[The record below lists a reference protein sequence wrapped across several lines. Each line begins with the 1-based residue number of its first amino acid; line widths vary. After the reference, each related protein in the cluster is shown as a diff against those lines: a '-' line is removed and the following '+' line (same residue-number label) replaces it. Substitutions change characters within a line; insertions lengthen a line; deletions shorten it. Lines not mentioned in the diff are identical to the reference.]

1 MEKLLIEEFILRH
14 WSDWMDV
21 ITKVGKFKVRC
32 LCQSSVLKI
41 NPYSH
46 EDVLEDYNIQN
57 SRTNFLQPGGND
69 AVQEIEEILIIFKCI
84 IFRNILINLYSSLI
98 WFPI

>member
-1 MEKLLIEEFILRH
+1 
-14 WSDWMDV
+14 MDI
-21 ITKVGKFKVRC
+21 ITKVGKFKVCC

-41 NPYSH
+41 NPYAH
-46 EDVLEDYNIQN
+46 EDVLKDYNIQN

-69 AVQEIEEILIIFKCI
+69 AEHEIEEILIIFKCI
-84 IFRNILINLYSSLI
+84 ISRNILINLYSSLI

>member
-1 MEKLLIEEFILRH
+1 MIGWALLQ
-14 WSDWMDV
+14 
-21 ITKVGKFKVRC
+21 KVRKFKVC
-32 LCQSSVLKI
+32 HLCQSSVLKF
-41 NPYSH
+41 NPYGH

-69 AVQEIEEILIIFKCI
+69 AEQEIVEILIIFKCI
-84 IFRNILINLYSSLI
+84 IFMNILINLYSSLI